1 VCQGRTELEG
11 LKSLRAEIRK
21 FLNSTSERKKMSIQ
35 TLRKRIAVVAVSALT
50 AGLFSVVSAPIATA
64 AAGVAIDRD
73 DISATTTFTADVNR
87 GVCYVASSTLDDAD
101 ATNTVE
107 MLSTGILKLTIAGS
121 PTISATSPS
130 GGSNLKFAITGPA
143 NWVNYTAAT
152 GNIAV
157 PSLSADGKTLTYTGT
172 TTDVVAPSAVTLI
185 PTGTGTVQVAVTNN
199 RAITT
204 GTVTAIEII
213 TIAVKSSCTS
223 GTLSTADSYIK
234 LTSSTSKS
242 TAAASNVDD
251 ADYTYAG
258 NSGSIYVRVDLFDAN
273 GVALANT
280 SASGLLTAE
289 VSSGAV
295 VAHSTD
301 TATVGLASTTTKGT
315 YFVVTQATE
324 DVPWSGTI
332 TIKHNGVVLATKS
345 AKIFGAPKTIEVSG
359 LDIRQAGAGDGQGG
373 DYVMKDSAGNVV
385 EVAVTGFTTLTDAQ
399 AAVITAGSSSRTP
412 SNTQARQLA
421 GTTKGQFN
429 YACLSSKGPG
439 ATATGVTLKYTN
451 SALVTITSAPFTI
464 TCGGAAYT
472 YTASL
477 DKASYVPG
485 DIATLTI
492 TAKDAYGNPVY
503 DGDTLGVAGSV
514 PNIAGSNMTIVNA
527 STYADTFLGGKKEYK
542 FTVGATEGSY
552 NMVVDLPEFN
562 SASKPQSAVTVAY
575 KIAASTATVSNADVL
590 KSIVALIASINK
602 QIQALQKLILQRR

>member
-1 VCQGRTELEG
+1 MGDGIRG
-11 LKSLRAEIRK
+11 SKDLRAEIGK
-21 FLNSTSERKKMSIQ
+21 FPDSTNERKKMSTKTIKQ
-35 TLRKRIAVVAVSALT
+35 RIALVAASALT
-50 AGLFSVVSAPIATA
+50 AGFLSVVSAPVASA

-73 DISATTTFTADVNR
+73 DISATATFTADQNR
-87 GVCYVASSTLDDAD
+87 GVCYVADATLDNADAD
-101 ATNTVE
+101 NKVE
-107 MLSTGILKLTIAGS
+107 MLSSGILKLTIANT
-121 PTISATSPS
+121 PTISAASPA
-130 GGSNLKFAITGPA
+130 GGANLKFAITGNA

-157 PSLSADGKTLTYTGT
+157 PSLSADGKTLTYTAT
-172 TTDVVAPSAVTLI
+172 STDVTAPSAVTLI
-185 PTGTGTVQVAVTNN
+185 PTGTGTVQVGITNN

-213 TIAVKSSCTS
+213 TISVKTSCTS
-223 GTLSTADSYIK
+223 GTISTGDSYVK

-242 TAAASNVDD
+242 TATGTNVDD

-258 NSGSIYVRVDLFDAN
+258 NAGSIYVRADLFDAN

-280 SASGLLTAE
+280 SATGLLTAE
-289 VSSGAV
+289 VSSGAN
-295 VAHSTD
+295 VAHSSD

-324 DVPWSGTI
+324 DVPWAGTI

-359 LDIRQAGAGDGQGG
+359 LDIRQAGAGSGQGG

-385 EVAVTGFTTLTDAQ
+385 ELAYTGFTTLTDAQ
-399 AAVITAGSSSRTP
+399 SSVITAGTSSRTP
-412 SNTQARQLA
+412 SNTQARQLL
-421 GTTKGQFN
+421 GTTKGQFD

-439 ATATGVTLKYTN
+439 ATATGLTLKYTN
-451 SALVTITSAPFTI
+451 SALVTITSAPFSI

-472 YTASL
+472 YSASL

-492 TAKDAYGNPVY
+492 SAKDAYGNPVY

-514 PNIAGSNMTIVNA
+514 PNISGSNMTIVNT
-527 STYADTFLGGKKEYK
+527 STSADTFLGGKKEYK
-542 FTVGATEGSY
+542 FTVGATEGNY

-562 SASKPQSAVTVAY
+562 SASKPQAAVTVAY
-575 KIAASTATVSNADVL
+575 KIAGSTATVSNADVL

-602 QIQALQKLILQRR
+602 QIQALQKLILKR

>member
-1 VCQGRTELEG
+1 
-11 LKSLRAEIRK
+11 
-21 FLNSTSERKKMSIQ
+21 MSIK
-35 TLRKRIAVVAVSALT
+35 TLKKRIAVVAVSALT
-50 AGLFSVVSAPIATA
+50 AGVLSVASAPVATA

-73 DISATTTFTADVNR
+73 DISATETFTADQNR
-87 GVCYVASSTLDDAD
+87 GVCYVASTTLDDAD

-107 MLSTGILKLTIAGS
+107 MLSTGILKLTVAGS
-121 PTISATSPS
+121 PTISATSPA
-130 GGSNLKFAITGPA
+130 GGSNLKFAISGPA

-185 PTGTGTVQVAVTNN
+185 PTGTGTAQVTITNN
-199 RAITT
+199 RSVTA

-213 TIAVKSSCTS
+213 TVSIKSACTS
-223 GTLSTADSYIK
+223 GTLSAADSYIK

-242 TAAASNVDD
+242 TATGTNVDD

-258 NSGSIYVRVDLFDAN
+258 NAGSIYVRADLFDAN

-289 VSSGAV
+289 VTSGAI

-301 TATVGLASTTTKGT
+301 TATTQIASTTTKAT

-332 TIKHNGVVLATKS
+332 TIKLNGVVLATKS
-345 AKIFGAPKTIEVSG
+345 AKIHGAPKTITVSG
-359 LDIRQAGAGDGQGG
+359 LDIRQAGAGDSQLG
-373 DYVMKDSAGNVV
+373 DYVMNDSAGNIV
-385 EVAVTGFTTLTDAQ
+385 EVAITGFVTLTDAQ
-399 AAVITAGSSSRTP
+399 SSVITAGSSSRTP
-412 SNTQARQLA
+412 SNTQARQLTA
-421 GTTKGQFN
+421 TTKGQFN
-429 YACLSSKGPG
+429 AACLASKGPG
-439 ATATGVTLKYTN
+439 AVATGLKLKYTN
-451 SALVTITSAPFTI
+451 AALVTITSPEFTI
-464 TCGGAAYT
+464 TCGGSAYT

-492 TAKDAYGNPVY
+492 VAKDAYGNPVF

-514 PNIAGSNMTIVNA
+514 PSISGSNMTAVTTPT
-527 STYADTFLGGKKEYK
+527 SADTFLGGKKEYK
-542 FTVGATEGSY
+542 FTVGSTEGSY
-552 NMVVDLPEFN
+552 NLVVDLAEFN
-562 SASKPQSAVTVAY
+562 SASKPQTAVTIAY

-590 KSIVALIASINK
+590 KSIVSLIASINK
-602 QIQALQKLILQRR
+602 QIQALQKLILKRR